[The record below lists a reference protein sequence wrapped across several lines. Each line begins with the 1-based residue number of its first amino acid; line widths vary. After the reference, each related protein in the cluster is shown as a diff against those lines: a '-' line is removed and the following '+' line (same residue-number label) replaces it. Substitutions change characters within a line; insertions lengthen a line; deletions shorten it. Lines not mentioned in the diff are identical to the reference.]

1 MNPSV
6 FYVNPKSGFLAFGR
20 VVRSVQTHYRE
31 IINFFDRRS
40 TNAASESFNAKIKKF
55 RTQFRGVKDRTF
67 FLFRLAKIYA

>member
-6 FYVNPKSGFLAFGR
+6 FYVKPKSGFLAFGR

-40 TNAASESFNAKIKKF
+40 TNAASESFNAKIKE
-55 RTQFRGVKDRTF
+55 FRGVKDRTF